1 MQSFNCDPEKSPNH
15 AMLYFIVI
23 VDIVDQQSK
32 SSMRYIVPSVSPKY
46 YILLTMVHLP
56 FKTAIF
62 VTYFMGR
69 TNTYNRT
76 ATNGKAL
83 SIDDIVPFSKGTV
96 SSSPGLSLKHWL
108 RKPTLSQR
116 YNIVIKLWS
125 RR

>member
-1 MQSFNCDPEKSPNH
+1 
-15 AMLYFIVI
+15 MLYFIAI

-32 SSMRYIVPSVSPKY
+32 PSMRYIVPSVSLKY
-46 YILLTMVHLP
+46 HILLTMVHLL

-62 VTYFMGR
+62 VTHFMDR

-83 SIDDIVPFSKGTV
+83 SIDDIVPFSKSVV

-108 RKPTLSQR
+108 R
-116 YNIVIKLWS
+116 N
-125 RR
+125 